1 MEIRIQ
7 SSSFFYEKKEMD
19 RTCNYKVE
27 RWDMEDA
34 KEGLE
39 FYCYGR
45 TKDGKSVCTRIEEFC
60 PYTYIQLPKKKKI
73 SWGKREE
80 RLLFEYLKERVCV
93 RSGPPVSFTREKKFF
108 LKGKIPVDTLKLEF
122 RTLSAMRACA
132 KAMETRQH
140 RIDGVG
146 IFEAKELRTHEQN
159 IDTYTKF
166 FTHRSINSTGWI
178 SVKEKAGK
186 AYQKFSKADIE
197 FSCFWKHVA
206 PGDDEGLVS
215 TKKLSFDIEAYSKNH
230 SAFPDPN
237 MKENV
242 VTHVAWTVSDLDG
255 TIFKEVL
262 SLGDCLRIPGV
273 LVRNYPTE
281 KRLLAAMIERISE
294 IDPDIIIGY
303 NSLKFDWNYLM
314 IRIKKCGLFQRLCT
328 TLTRIFAVP
337 ASEDK
342 MSWKSSAYGTQE
354 FKFLKIPGVSQID
367 MYIEFERNEK
377 LDKNTLD
384 FVAEKFLGERKKDV
398 SAKELFK
405 VMEISMALEKRGKLG
420 FREMRRALYTSIN
433 RKHSTKYLLGF
444 RQKIKSCKNFKALD
458 LLVRGGVTKLADY
471 CVQDTVLPLRLLEKR
486 DVVLNMDML
495 ASVFCVPREYLQT
508 RGQQVKVF
516 SRLYRELQKDNVI
529 VEFRGYDREAS
540 NVKFKGATVFDAKI
554 GLWEDILVWDFE
566 SLYPSEIISNN
577 IDYTSFCTNDETVPD
592 SDCNV
597 IEWDQHEFCGCPLD
611 SKAGKKKKKDE
622 EVVCGHFVQ
631 RFKKSRVLDDG
642 TVEEG
647 VLPRMLRGVLTQ
659 RKVVKKMMSDAQK
672 LADAE
677 TDPEKKKELTAKVK
691 VFNST
696 QLALK
701 IAANS
706 GYGALGATQ
715 GLAPLVEAAAA
726 VTTAGR
732 QDIQKV
738 VQMILE
744 RWPEGTLVYG
754 DTDSCMIHYP
764 GKTPK
769 ELIEFGEMVGKEI
782 SKHLVAPM
790 NLQFEKLCKDF
801 LLFSKKRYY
810 TLIVDKSGKVIATDK
825 KGIILTRRDNCLLAR
840 DLFGETVTS
849 IIAKKPQQEILQ
861 NVLDRI
867 YLMMARALPD
877 QKYVITKSIKAL
889 DEYKNEG
896 KSLSNVALAKKMQSR
911 GEEVIPNTRLEFVFL
926 EVPGAKKGDKILQ
939 TEQIED
945 FTWYLDNKKRLGL
958 RIDTDLYLDKK
969 LMKPIEELLDVW
981 EKQTVPYEKLCEKI
995 KRLEGEVSEGD
1006 KDVVELLRNL
1016 FRKRNMDEFIPQKGQ
1031 KTMDEFVQKKKD
1043 IKIQTLLE
1051 RAMEICKMALNTDK
1065 SVLVQLVLSYNREK
1079 HIKTLNARRKMFGL
1093 PAVRQ
1098 RLPKRKSDV
1107 LVQNDKLLRNL
1118 GRAHLAHSET
1128 AKRIKKL
1135 FAKPVVE

>member
-1 MEIRIQ
+1 
-7 SSSFFYEKKEMD
+7 MD
-19 RTCNYKVE
+19 RTRNYKIE
-27 RWDMEDA
+27 RWDMNDA
-34 KEGLE
+34 KDGLE

-60 PYTYIQLPKKKKI
+60 PYSYMQLPKKKGI
-73 SWGKREE
+73 SWGKREQ
-80 RLLFEYLKERVCV
+80 RILFEYLRDRVCAK
-93 RSGPPVSFTREKKFF
+93 SGPPVSFERDKKNF
-108 LKGKIPVDTLKLEF
+108 LKGNIPVVVLKLEF

-132 KAMETRQH
+132 KAMETREH
-140 RIDGVG
+140 RIEGLGKFDK
-146 IFEAKELRTHEQN
+146 KELRTHEQN
-159 IDTYTKF
+159 IDTYTKL
-166 FTHRSINSTGWI
+166 FTHRGLISTGWVT
-178 SVKEKAGK
+178 VKEKAGK
-186 AYQKFSKADIE
+186 TYEKFSKADVE
-197 FSCFWKHVA
+197 FSCFWKQVS
-206 PGDDEGLVS
+206 PGEDEGIVEVR
-215 TKKLSFDIEAYSKNH
+215 KLSFDIEAYSRNH

-242 VTHVAWTVSDLDG
+242 VTQVAWTVRDLDG
-255 TIFKEVL
+255 TVFKEVF
-262 SLGDCLRIPGV
+262 SLGDCLKIPGV
-273 LVRNYPTE
+273 VVRNFPTE
-281 KRLLAAMIERISE
+281 KALLAAVIERFAE
-294 IDPDIIIGY
+294 IDPDAVIGY

-314 IRIKKCGLFQRLCT
+314 IRIKKCGLFQRMCT
-328 TLTRIFAVP
+328 SLTRIFSMP

-342 MSWKSSAYGTQE
+342 LSWKSSAYGTQE

-384 FVAEKFLGERKKDV
+384 FVAEKFLGETKKDV

-405 VMEISMALEKRGKLG
+405 VMEISFALKKRGSLG
-420 FREMRRALYTSIN
+420 FRETRRLLYTSIN
-433 RKHSTKYLLGF
+433 RKHSTKYLLDF
-444 RQKIKSCKNFKALD
+444 RSKIKACKSFKALD
-458 LLVRGGVTKLADY
+458 LLVRQGVTKLADY

-486 DVVLNMDML
+486 DVMLNMDML
-495 ASVFCVPREYLQT
+495 ARVFCVPREYLQT

-529 VEFRGYDREAS
+529 VEFLGYEREES

-577 IDYTSFCTNDETVPD
+577 IDYTSFCTNDKSVPD
-592 SDCNV
+592 SECNV

-631 RFKKSRVLDDG
+631 RFRKSKVLEDG
-642 TVEEG
+642 TVQEG

-659 RKVVKKMMSDAQK
+659 RKVVKREMAETEK

-677 TDPEKKKELTAKVK
+677 KDPEKKRELLAKAKVL
-691 VFNST
+691 NST

-738 VQMILE
+738 VDMILE
-744 RWPEGTLVYG
+744 RWPEGVLVYG

-769 ELIEFGEMVGKEI
+769 ELIEFGRMVGREV
-782 SKHLVAPM
+782 SKHLKAPM
-790 NLQFEKLCKDF
+790 NLQFEKLCKNFF
-801 LLFSKKRYY
+801 LLSKKRYY
-810 TLIVDKSGKVIATDK
+810 TEIADEEGNIVATDK

-840 DLFGETVTS
+840 DLFGESVKS
-849 IIAKKPQQEILQ
+849 IIAKKPQQEIVQ
-861 NVLDRI
+861 NILDRI

-889 DEYKNEG
+889 EEYKNEG
-896 KSLSNVALAKKMQSR
+896 KSLSNVALARKMQSR

-939 TEQIED
+939 TQQIED

-958 RIDTDLYLDKK
+958 RIDTALYLDKK
-969 LMKPIEELLDVW
+969 LMKPIDELLSVW
-981 EKQTVPYEKLCEKI
+981 EKQTIPYEKLCDRI

-1006 KDVVELLRNL
+1006 KDVVDLLRNL
-1016 FRKRNMDEFIPQKGQ
+1016 FRKQNMDKCIPEKDQ
-1031 KTMDEFVQKKKD
+1031 KTMDAFVQKKRD
-1043 IKIQTLLE
+1043 IKLQTLLE
-1051 RAMEICKMALNTDK
+1051 RAMETCKRALNTEK

-1079 HIKTLNARRKMFGL
+1079 HIKTLNARRKMFGIQ
-1093 PAVRQ
+1093 AVRQ
-1098 RLPKRKSDV
+1098 RLPKRGTSV
-1107 LVQNDKLLRNL
+1107 LVQDDKLLKNL
-1118 GRAHLAHSET
+1118 GKAHLAYSDT
-1128 AKRIKKL
+1128 VKQLKKL
-1135 FAKPVVE
+1135 FARPVIE

>member
-1 MEIRIQ
+1 
-7 SSSFFYEKKEMD
+7 MD

-27 RWDMEDA
+27 RWDMDDA
-34 KEGLE
+34 KEGLN

-45 TKDGKSVCTRIEEFC
+45 TKDGKTVCTRIEEFC
-60 PYTYIQLPKKKKI
+60 PYIYMQLPKKKGV
-73 SWGKREE
+73 SWGKREQ
-80 RLLFEYLKERVCV
+80 RLLFEYLKNKVCAK
-93 RSGPPVSFTREKKFF
+93 SGPPVSFKGEKKFF
-108 LKGKIPVDTLKLEF
+108 LKGKIPVDVLKLEF
-122 RTLSAMRACA
+122 QTLSAMRACA

-140 RIDGVG
+140 RIEGVG
-146 IFEAKELRTHEQN
+146 IFDAKELRTHEQN
-159 IDTYTKF
+159 IDTYTKL
-166 FTHRSINSTGWI
+166 FTHRSIDSTGWI

-186 AYQKFSKADIE
+186 SYEKFSKADIE
-197 FSCFWKHVA
+197 FSCFWKQISVGENEGFA
-206 PGDDEGLVS
+206 PTV
-215 TKKLSFDIEAYSKNH
+215 KLSFDIEAYSKNH

-237 MKENV
+237 MKENA
-242 VTHVAWTVSDLDG
+242 VTQVAWTVSELDG
-255 TIFKEVL
+255 TVFKEVL
-262 SLGDCLRIPGV
+262 SLGRSLKIPGV
-273 LVRNYPTE
+273 IVRNFSTE
-281 KRLLAAMIERISE
+281 KQLLAAMIERIAE
-294 IDPDIIIGY
+294 IDPDVIIGY

-314 IRIKKCGLFQRLCT
+314 VRIRKCGLFQRLCT
-328 TLTRIFAVP
+328 SLTRIFAVP

-384 FVAEKFLGERKKDV
+384 YVAEKFLGERKKDV

-405 VMEISMALEKRGKLG
+405 VMEISFALEKSRNLS
-420 FREMRRALYTSIN
+420 FRETRRRLYTSIN
-433 RKHSTKYLLGF
+433 RRHSTKYLLDF
-444 RQKIKSCKNFKALD
+444 RHKIKSCKNFKLLD
-458 LLVRGGVTKLADY
+458 LLVREGVTKLADY

-516 SRLYRELQKDNVI
+516 SRLYRELQKDDVI
-529 VEFRGYDREAS
+529 VEFRGYDREVS

-577 IDYTSFCTNDETVPD
+577 IDYTSFCTDDKSVPD

-659 RKVVKKMMSDAQK
+659 RKVVKKMMGDTQK

-677 TDPEKKKELTAKVK
+677 TDPEKKKELLAKVK
-691 VFNST
+691 VFNCT

-744 RWPEGTLVYG
+744 RWPDGVLVYG

-764 GKTPK
+764 GKTPR

-801 LLFSKKRYY
+801 FLLSKKRYY
-810 TLIVDKSGKVIATDK
+810 TKIVNEKGEVIATDK

-849 IIAKKPQQEILQ
+849 IIAKKPRQEILQ

-896 KSLSNVALAKKMQSR
+896 KSLSNVALAKKMQLR

-958 RIDTDLYLDKK
+958 RIDTGLYLDKK
-969 LMKPIEELLDVW
+969 LMKPIDELLNVW
-981 EKQTVPYEKLCEKI
+981 EKQTVPYEKLCDKI

-1006 KDVVELLRNL
+1006 KDVVDLLRNL
-1016 FRKRNMDEFIPQKGQ
+1016 FRKQNMDDHIPPKEQ
-1031 KTMDEFVQKKKD
+1031 KTMDEFVQKKRD

-1051 RAMEICKMALNTDK
+1051 RAMETCKRALNTDK
-1065 SVLVQLVLSYNREK
+1065 SVLVQLVVSYNREK

-1093 PAVRQ
+1093 PVARQ
-1098 RLPKRKSDV
+1098 RLPKRKTSV
-1107 LVQNDKLLRNL
+1107 LVQDEKLLRNL

-1128 AKRIKKL
+1128 VKQIKKL
-1135 FAKPVVE
+1135 FARPVIE